1 MRLVLSV
8 LAVFS
13 FIAFVPAAASEPVAV
28 RMGERLPRIELI
40 KPGVRHYLRY
50 RQTDETISAVDVISM
65 NVAFEDRDGKPQL
78 HVTQHWDLAAPQ
90 SGGRTLDSWFEPG
103 TFRPSTHIRRITKD
117 GVTTV
122 EGFLFQEDRITGLAD
137 LPDNTR
143 TDYNVDSSEPAFN
156 FETDLLFLQALPL
169 APGYAARI
177 VFHHPGGNPPAPF
190 VFAVSGAET
199 LTGPDG
205 RGVECWIV
213 TTDYNRP
220 ERPVTSF
227 WIAKDTQQVIKVVT
241 PMDKHSRFVKTLI
254 W

>member
-1 MRLVLSV
+1 MRYALPA
-8 LAVFS
+8 LAIVS
-13 FIAFVPAAASEPVAV
+13 LLALAPAAAGEPVDV
-28 RMGERLPRIELI
+28 RMGERLARIDLV
-40 KPGVRHYLRY
+40 KPGVRQYLRY
-50 RQTDETISAVDVISM
+50 RQTGETMSAVDVISIH
-65 NVAFEDRDGKPQL
+65 VAFEERDGERQL

-117 GVTTV
+117 GVTTT
-122 EGFLFQEDRITGLAD
+122 EGFLFTEERITGLAGVA
-137 LPDNTR
+137 DNAR
-143 TDYNVDSSEPAFN
+143 ADYDVASPVPAFN

-177 VFHHPGGNPPAPF
+177 VFHHPGGPPPAPY
-190 VFAVSGAET
+190 VFTVSGADT

-213 TTDYNRP
+213 TTDYNQP
-220 ERPVTSF
+220 ERPATRF

-241 PMDKHSRFVKTLI
+241 PMDENSQFVKTLI